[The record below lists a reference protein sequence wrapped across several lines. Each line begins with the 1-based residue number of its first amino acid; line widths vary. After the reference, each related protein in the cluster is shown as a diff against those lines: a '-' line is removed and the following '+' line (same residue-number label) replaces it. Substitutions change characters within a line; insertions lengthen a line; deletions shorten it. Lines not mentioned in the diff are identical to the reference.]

1 MSRDLSRIGPATR
14 APDTDFIG
22 GEGRALAEAIFTRA
36 RELSP
41 DAEGVTRPAWSPVE
55 SLVLDYLDEV
65 ARAQGL
71 VTWRDAGASLIMAR
85 PGDTEADTRC
95 GLIGSHVDSVPQ
107 GGNYDGL
114 AGVVTAMLALIAMER
129 EGVETAFPVRVIAM
143 RGEESACFG
152 LPYMG
157 SKALFG
163 LLDEKALTARD
174 NRDGRILRDAMA
186 ACGVDM
192 ERVAAGEP
200 LIEADQLAFFLEL
213 HIEQGPL
220 LIDRNWPIA
229 AVTGIRGNIRHRNV
243 RCIGEAGHSG
253 AVPRYLRK
261 DAVVATADLLMR
273 LDEHWQTIQLHGG
286 DLVMTTGVLHTNA
299 ANDGMTR
306 IPAETSFSF
315 EARSQQAT
323 TLRAIEALVHSE
335 CEIVARER
343 GVRFV
348 FDEPIH
354 TREAFLDKDVL
365 AALLA
370 ACEAQD
376 LPAETVPSGAGHDA
390 AVFSQA
396 GVPSGMLFVR
406 NQNGSHNPHEAME
419 IDDMLCGA
427 RVFKRAAEALAQG

>member
-1 MSRDLSRIGPATR
+1 MSRAISDIGPAMTVR
-14 APDTDFIG
+14 EDDFLA
-22 GEGRALAEAIFTRA
+22 GEGRALAEEIFERV

-41 DAEGVTRPAWSPVE
+41 DTEGVNRPAFSPVE

-65 ARAQGL
+65 ARARGL
-71 VTWRDAGASLIMAR
+71 ITWRDAGANLIIAR
-85 PGDTEADTRC
+85 PGDTDADARC

-114 AGVVTAMLALIAMER
+114 AGVVTAILTLIALER
-129 EGVETAFPVRVIAM
+129 DGVGTEIPVRAIAL

-163 LLDEKALTARD
+163 LLDEKALAARD
-174 NRDGRILRDAMA
+174 ARDGRILGDAMA

-192 ERVAAGEP
+192 ERVRAREP
-200 LIEADQLAFFLEL
+200 LIDAASLAFFLEL

-220 LIDRNWPIA
+220 LIDRNWPVA
-229 AVTGIRGNIRHRNV
+229 AVTGIRGNIRHRSV

-286 DLVMTTGVLHTNA
+286 DLVMTTGIFHTNA
-299 ANDGMTR
+299 ANDAMTR
-306 IPAETSFSF
+306 IPSETMFSF

-343 GVRFV
+343 GVDFV

-354 TREAFLDKDVL
+354 TREAFLDKNIL

-370 ACEAQD
+370 ACETQD

-390 AVFSQA
+390 AIFSQA

-406 NQNGSHNPHEAME
+406 NRNGSHNPHEAME

-427 RVFKRAAEALAQG
+427 RVFRRAAKVLAGG

>member
-85 PGDTEADTRC
+85 PGDTEADARC

-200 LIEADQLAFFLEL
+200 LVDPASLAFFLEL

-306 IPAETSFSF
+306 IPACLLITPGRYR
-315 EARSQQAT
+315 RS
-323 TLRAIEALVHSE
+323 LVAHGSLWLY
-335 CEIVARER
+335 V
-343 GVRFV
+343 
-348 FDEPIH
+348 
-354 TREAFLDKDVL
+354 VL
-365 AALLA
+365 
-370 ACEAQD
+370 
-376 LPAETVPSGAGHDA
+376 
-390 AVFSQA
+390 
-396 GVPSGMLFVR
+396 
-406 NQNGSHNPHEAME
+406 NGSCWKGSAWR
-419 IDDMLCGA
+419 LTW
-427 RVFKRAAEALAQG
+427 RTR